1 MSPLEPPLPADVH
14 NRKLLSNVQP
24 AGWINPAP
32 AKRYNLVVI
41 GGGTAGLVSAAG
53 AAILGARVALIER
66 HLMGGDCL
74 NTGCVPS
81 KALIRSARAAAD
93 ARDAERFGV
102 FLGDGPNANADF
114 PKVMERL
121 RRVRAAISEH
131 DSFQRFADLGIDL
144 FSGNARF
151 AGPDV
156 VDVDGVPLRFRRAV
170 IATGA
175 RPIVPSVEGLAGAG
189 YLTNETVFNLTA
201 LPSRL
206 MVVGGGPLGVELAQA
221 FARLG
226 SQVTLVE
233 MLPQFLPREDPDA
246 AAILA
251 GALERDGVEVRLGTR
266 LEAVRS
272 DSGGKRA
279 VLDIGGRSEERVVD
293 EILIGVG
300 RAPNVESLNLEAAG
314 VAYDRTGVTVTDT
327 LRTTN
332 RRVYA
337 AGDVCLQHKFTHTA
351 DAAARIVIQNA
362 LFPGPKKKYSSLT
375 IPWCTYS
382 DPEVA
387 HVGLYEADARERG
400 FAVDTFTMPFDDLDR
415 AIADGE
421 EEGFVRVHVKRGSD
435 RLLGATVVGRHAGEM
450 IHELSLAMVAGIGL
464 GRISDVIHSY
474 PTQAE
479 AIRKVADQYRRSKLT
494 PAFRKLL
501 TRWFAWSR

>member
-1 MSPLEPPLPADVH
+1 MKPVARPLPADAH
-14 NRKLLSNVQP
+14 NEKLLGNVQP
-24 AGWINPAP
+24 AGWVNPTP

-66 HLMGGDCL
+66 HMMGGDCL

-81 KALIRSARAAAD
+81 KALLRSARAAAD
-93 ARDAERFGV
+93 ARGADGFGV
-102 FLGDGPNANADF
+102 PLDGEVGADF

-121 RRVRAAISEH
+121 RRVRATISEH
-131 DSFQRFADLGIDL
+131 DSFQRFAELGIDL
-144 FSGNARF
+144 FSGSARF

-170 IATGA
+170 IASGA
-175 RPIVPSVEGLAGAG
+175 RPIVPPVEGLDAAG
-189 YLTNETVFNLTA
+189 YLTNENVFNLTK

-233 MLPQFLPREDPDA
+233 MLSQFLPREDPDA
-246 AAILA
+246 ASILA
-251 GALERDGVEVRLGTR
+251 DALKRDGVDLRLGTR
-266 LEAVRS
+266 LTAVRS
-272 DSGGKRA
+272 DPGGKRA
-279 VLDIGGRSEERVVD
+279 VLEIDGNTEERVVD

-300 RAPNVESLNLEAAG
+300 RAPNVEHLNLEGAG
-314 VAYDRTGVTVTDT
+314 VAYDRGGITVSDT

-362 LFPGPKKKYSSLT
+362 LFPGPKKKYSALT

-387 HVGLYEADARERG
+387 HVGLYAADAVERG
-400 FAVDTFTMPFDDLDR
+400 IEIDTFTMTFDDLDR

-421 EEGFVRVHVKRGSD
+421 EEGFVRAHVKRGSD

-450 IHELSLAMVAGIGL
+450 INELSLAMVAGIGL
-464 GRISDVIHSY
+464 GRISDVIHPY

-479 AIRKVADQYRRSKLT
+479 AIRKVADQYRRAKLT
-494 PAFRKLL
+494 PALRKVLA
-501 TRWFAWSR
+501 RWFAWSR

>member
-1 MSPLEPPLPADVH
+1 MNPLARPFPADEH

-24 AGWINPAP
+24 AGWINPTP

-41 GGGTAGLVSAAG
+41 GGGTAGLVSAAA
-53 AAILGARVALIER
+53 AAILGARVALVER

-93 ARDAERFGV
+93 ARGAGRFGV
-102 FLGDGPNANADF
+102 LLRDEPGANF

-121 RRVRAAISEH
+121 RRIRATISAH

-170 IATGA
+170 IASGA
-175 RPIVPSVEGLAGAG
+175 RPIVPPIEGLADAG

-201 LPSRL
+201 LPARL
-206 MVVGGGPLGVELAQA
+206 MVVGGGPLGVELSQA

-272 DSGGKRA
+272 DTGGKRA
-279 VLDIGGRSEERVVD
+279 VLDIGGSREERVVD

-314 VAYDRTGVTVTDT
+314 VAYDRSGVTVTDT

-332 RRVYA
+332 RRIYA

-387 HVGLYEADARERG
+387 HVGLYEVDAGERG
-400 FAVDTFTMPFDDLDR
+400 IAVDTFTMPFDDLDR

-435 RLLGATVVGRHAGEM
+435 RLLGATIVGRHAGEV
-450 IHELSLAMVAGIGL
+450 INELSLAMVAGIGL

-494 PAFRKLL
+494 PLFRKLL